1 MRKGQHK
8 KNLTDGECN
17 NLVQHLLTRCTS
29 SGKLPKGVA
38 EDMGKLFDCTPTTV
52 RRIWRRASVD
62 LSGSKTICAT
72 VHQRKKGQSGRKRMY
87 TDIPERIQA
96 IPQSRR
102 NCFRS
107 IAYALNIPKST
118 LHVYFKRG
126 VIAKYSSVL
135 KPSLTESNK
144 VCRLNWA
151 IKHVTDIDRAKYFD
165 PMNDTVHVDEKW
177 FFITRLQKKIYGA
190 PGEKIKQRSCKSKR
204 HLLKVIFLSAV
215 ARPRWD
221 QAKGEWF
228 DGKIGTWHFTE
239 VVPAQRRSCRRDAGT
254 PAMKTVTVTRD
265 TYKAM
270 IIDNV
275 IPAIRS
281 KWPSDETKRVK
292 IQQDNARPHVPPSDA
307 AIVAACKAMGWDMEV
322 VFQPPNSPDLNV
334 LDLGFFRAIQTLQVE
349 KHSSSIED
357 IVAATD
363 AAWAAVSTTTL
374 NKNFLTLQRCLQ
386 EVILDTGGNDYKIPH
401 MKKDVLLARG
411 RLPEM
416 VSCERNAWRVGCA
429 YLSRVDYAAHMEK
442 LDREVQESM
451 EMGVI
456 CTQIEALTIYND
468 TEVHDDIV
476 AALGLVQLS
485 E

>member
-1 MRKGQHK
+1 MPSRQDQRGGLAFKTSSFSPLCPFISQHAEGP
-8 KNLTDGECN
+8 TQEECHGRR
-17 NLVQHLLTRCTS
+17 VQQPGPAPLDRCTS

-62 LSGSKTICAT
+62 LSGSKTICAS

-96 IPQSRR
+96 AVAAQLLPLYCLRAQHPQVNPPCLLQAWRH
-102 NCFRS
+102 C
-107 IAYALNIPKST
+107 
-118 LHVYFKRG
+118 
-126 VIAKYSSVL
+126 
-135 KPSLTESNK
+135 E
-144 VCRLNWA
+144 NWA
-151 IKHVTDIDRAKYFD
+151 IKHVTDIDGAKYFD
-165 PMNDTVHVDEKW
+165 LMYHTVHVDEKW
-177 FFITRLQKKIYGA
+177 FFMTRLQKKIYGA

-204 HLLKVIFLSAV
+204 HLLKVMFLSAV

-239 VVPAQRRSCRRDAGT
+239 IVPAQRRSCRRDAGT
-254 PAMKTVTVTRD
+254 PVMKTVNVTRD

-281 KWPSDETKRVK
+281 KWPSGETKRVK
-292 IQQDNARPHVPPSDA
+292 IQQDNARPH
-307 AIVAACKAMGWDMEV
+307 V

-349 KHSSSIED
+349 KNSSSLEE

-374 NKNFLTLQRCLQ
+374 TKNFLTLQRCLQ
-386 EVILDTGGNDYKIPH
+386 EIILDT
-401 MKKDVLLARG
+401 
-411 RLPEM
+411 
-416 VSCERNAWRVGCA
+416 
-429 YLSRVDYAAHMEK
+429 
-442 LDREVQESM
+442 
-451 EMGVI
+451 
-456 CTQIEALTIYND
+456 EALTIYNG

>member
-8 KNLTDGECN
+8 KNLTDDECN

-38 EDMGKLFDCTPTTV
+38 DDIGKLFGCTPTTV
-52 RRIWRRASVD
+52 RRIWRRAAAD
-62 LSGSKTICAT
+62 LSGNKTICAT
-72 VHQRKKGQSGRKRMY
+72 VQQRKKGQSGRKRMY

-102 NCFRS
+102 YCFRS
-107 IAYALNIPKST
+107 NLDALNIPKST

-135 KPSLTESNK
+135 KPALTESNK

-151 IKHVTDIDRAKYFD
+151 IKHVTDIDGAKHFD

-177 FFITRLQKKIYGA
+177 FFMTRLQKKVYGA

-204 HLLKVIFLSAV
+204 HLLKGNGSTARSA
-215 ARPRWD
+215 P
-221 QAKGEWF
+221 
-228 DGKIGTWHFTE
+228 GTS
-239 VVPAQRRSCRRDAGT
+239 PRSCRRNGARPFSYAGT
-254 PAMKTVTVTRD
+254 PVMKTVNVTRD

-281 KWPSDETKRVK
+281 KWPSGETKRVK
-292 IQQDNARPHVPPSDA
+292 IQQDNARPHVPPSDT

-349 KHSSSIED
+349 KNSSSLEE

-374 NKNFLTLQRCLQ
+374 TKNFLTLQRCLQ

-416 VSCERNAWRVGCA
+416 IMLLTCRN
-429 YLSRVDYAAHMEK
+429 
-442 LDREVQESM
+442 
-451 EMGVI
+451 
-456 CTQIEALTIYND
+456 
-468 TEVHDDIV
+468 
-476 AALGLVQLS
+476 
-485 E
+485 